1 MLPATVQYGC
11 ARPELAAADVW
22 PSYHPKLSRC
32 AAGATLH
39 KHTKYT
45 SYNAENRKKRK
56 KKKKEW
62 ERAVIHRVDVE
73 FECTQSEYNTTGA
86 PHNAVAI

>member
-1 MLPATVQYGC
+1 MLPGPPCIVIQNI
-11 ARPELAAADVW
+11 PHIMLKQEI
-22 PSYHPKLSRC
+22 
-32 AAGATLH
+32 
-39 KHTKYT
+39 
-45 SYNAENRKKRK
+45 RKE

>member
-1 MLPATVQYGC
+1 MTDSLQCIGQD
-11 ARPELAAADVW
+11 RPPISSPW
-22 PSYHPKLSRC
+22 TW
-32 AAGATLH
+32 ATLH
-39 KHTKYT
+39 NHTKYT
-45 SYNAENRKKRK
+45 PYNAKTGNKER

>member
-1 MLPATVQYGC
+1 MLYIYIYIYIYIYEHEAIQKPISENNIGA
-11 ARPELAAADVW
+11 PLA
-22 PSYHPKLSRC
+22 PQK
-32 AAGATLH
+32 
-39 KHTKYT
+39 
-45 SYNAENRKKRK
+45 E
-56 KKKKEW
+56 KEW

>member
-1 MLPATVQYGC
+1 MLPAIVQYVC

-32 AAGATLH
+32 AAWAILH
-39 KHTKYT
+39 SHTT
-45 SYNAENRKKRK
+45 YNPKS
-56 KKKKEW
+56 

-73 FECTQSEYNTTGA
+73 FECTQSKYTKTGE

>member
-1 MLPATVQYGC
+1 MLPGPPCINIQNI
-11 ARPELAAADVW
+11 PHIMLKQE
-22 PSYHPKLSRC
+22 
-32 AAGATLH
+32 
-39 KHTKYT
+39 
-45 SYNAENRKKRK
+45 KKEE
-56 KKKKEW
+56 KKKEW

>member
-1 MLPATVQYGC
+1 MLPGPPCIVIQNI
-11 ARPELAAADVW
+11 PHVMLKQEI
-22 PSYHPKLSRC
+22 
-32 AAGATLH
+32 
-39 KHTKYT
+39 
-45 SYNAENRKKRK
+45 RKE

-73 FECTQSEYNTTGA
+73 FECTQSDYTTTGA

>member
-1 MLPATVQYGC
+1 MTDSLQCIGQD
-11 ARPELAAADVW
+11 RPPISSPW
-22 PSYHPKLSRC
+22 TW
-32 AAGATLH
+32 ATLH
-39 KHTKYT
+39 NHTKYT
-45 SYNAENRKKRK
+45 PYNAKTGKKERNK
-56 KKKKEW
+56 KNEW